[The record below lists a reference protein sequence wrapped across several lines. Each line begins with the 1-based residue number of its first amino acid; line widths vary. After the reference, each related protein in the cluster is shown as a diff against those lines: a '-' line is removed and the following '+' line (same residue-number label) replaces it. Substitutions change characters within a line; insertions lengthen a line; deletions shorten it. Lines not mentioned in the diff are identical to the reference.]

1 LMGRRLG
8 SLGVGSKDI
17 HACRVSSFTLS
28 TSPTA
33 GSRNIRSKQVRTPNR
48 PAKGVSKVI
57 NSGLGGTSK
66 AFSK

>member
-1 LMGRRLG
+1 MGEEMREG
-8 SLGVGSKDI
+8 GVGSEDI

-28 TSPTA
+28 TSATA
-33 GSRNIRSKQVRTPNR
+33 GSRNIKSKQVRTPNR

-57 NSGLGGTSK
+57 NSGLGGVLK